1 MNKKMKIKL
10 VSFGILIT
18 LLSCKN
24 SFKSQ
29 EISIKDEVLAE
40 AVQVLEQN
48 SIESKKIN
56 WESLK
61 TEVIQKY
68 PEVLNDSIR
77 NEAINWIIGKYN
89 LKHHSLMPIEVV
101 KSWRNNSN
109 DKNDGQLIEHPSS
122 RGQLIN
128 DNIGYLE
135 MPYLFISG
143 DSTDL
148 VNLAQNTQN
157 IIKDLAEEGAKRW
170 IVDLSKCRGG
180 NMWPM
185 IVGIGPLTGTGKLGS
200 FVDLNNEEVGNW
212 YYKNGKVY
220 SIENEERQI
229 VVEIPLPIQDVKTDK
244 IAVLQS
250 SETGSS
256 GEAMLLSFLGK
267 ENVKTF
273 GTKSAS
279 YATSNS
285 NFNLSNGAI
294 LFVTTSFMT
303 DRNSNIYPNGITP
316 MTKVENDS
324 LIMEEAI
331 KWLNK

>member
-1 MNKKMKIKL
+1 MPKNLYDFMEQGRVVGQAKL
-10 VSFGILIT
+10 DGT
-18 LLSCKN
+18 RALL
-24 SFKSQ
+24 
-29 EISIKDEVLAE
+29 
-40 AVQVLEQN
+40 
-48 SIESKKIN
+48 
-56 WESLK
+56 
-61 TEVIQKY
+61 
-68 PEVLNDSIR
+68 
-77 NEAINWIIGKYN
+77 
-89 LKHHSLMPIEVV
+89 
-101 KSWRNNSN
+101 
-109 DKNDGQLIEHPSS
+109 
-122 RGQLIN
+122 
-128 DNIGYLE
+128 
-135 MPYLFISG
+135 
-143 DSTDL
+143 
-148 VNLAQNTQN
+148 
-157 IIKDLAEEGAKRW
+157 
-170 IVDLSKCRGG
+170 
-180 NMWPM
+180 
-185 IVGIGPLTGTGKLGS
+185 
-200 FVDLNNEEVGNW
+200 